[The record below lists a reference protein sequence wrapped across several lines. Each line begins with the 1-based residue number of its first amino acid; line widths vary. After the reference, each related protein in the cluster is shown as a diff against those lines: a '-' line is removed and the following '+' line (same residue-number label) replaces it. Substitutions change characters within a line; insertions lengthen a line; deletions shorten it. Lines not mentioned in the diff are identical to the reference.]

1 MGSYLTSKP
10 FTMKNFTLSFLTLLV
25 TFFSAKV
32 SAQSFAGYSEVSI
45 IFKADSTAKS
55 ALVSNLLA
63 DRTGDQSPIMGAAAW
78 LDSGKQLQCRSF
90 LSFDY
95 RNMPGFIK
103 PEQIT
108 SAQLILNPLQLG
120 NALDNN
126 ENQLSKF
133 TVRRV
138 TKPWEDSLTNWL
150 TQPTSTSEFEVTKLL
165 SPKKRDRT
173 VKIDVTKIVRDMF
186 RFGNNGFMIG
196 YKDSADKAAFLSQ
209 WFASAR
215 NENENIRPMLVISYE
230 VQYIRSP
237 DQNYPALP
245 MTARDRQELI
255 QNYVRPEPV
264 IVTPPTEPVKT
275 PVKDKE
281 DN

>member
-1 MGSYLTSKP
+1 MR
-10 FTMKNFTLSFLTLLV
+10 NFTLSFLSLLLS
-25 TFFSAKV
+25 FFSAEI
-32 SAQSFAGYSEVSI
+32 SAQLPLQSMVRYSEVSI
-45 IFKADSTAKS
+45 VLKADSTAKS
-55 ALVSNLLA
+55 VMVSNLLA
-63 DRTGDQSPIMGAAAW
+63 NQTGDQSPIIGAAAW

-95 RNMPGFIK
+95 SNMPYFIK
-103 PEQIT
+103 PGQIT

-126 ENQLSKF
+126 ENHLSKF

-150 TQPTSTSEFEVTKLL
+150 TQPASTSEFEVTKLL

-196 YKDSADKAAFLSQ
+196 YKDSAENAAFLSQ

-215 NENENIRPMLVISYE
+215 NENEDIRPMLIISYE
-230 VQYIRSP
+230 VQYMRNL
-237 DQNYPALP
+237 DQNF
-245 MTARDRQELI
+245 TAIPTTNWWERQELM
-255 QNYVRPEPV
+255 QNYIRSKQTNEVV
-264 IVTPPTEPVKT
+264 GTTPSEPVKPPVP
-275 PVKDKE
+275 PVKDQE
-281 DN
+281 NN

>member
-1 MGSYLTSKP
+1 MRNY
-10 FTMKNFTLSFLTLLV
+10 
-25 TFFSAKV
+25 TFSVFSLIVIISSAKV
-32 SAQSFAGYSEVSI
+32 SAQSFPGYSEVSI

-55 ALVSNLLA
+55 ALVSNLLV

-95 RNMPGFIK
+95 RNVPFFIK

-165 SPKKRDRT
+165 SAKKKDRT

-186 RFGNNGFMIG
+186 RFGNNGFMIA
-196 YKDSADKAAFLSQ
+196 YKDSAEKTAFLSQ
-209 WFASAR
+209 WFASAK
-215 NENENIRPMLVISYE
+215 NENENIRPMLVIFYQVE
-230 VQYIRSP
+230 YMRSP
-237 DQNYPALP
+237 DQNIPTLP
-245 MTARDRQELI
+245 MTARAREELM
-255 QNYVRPEPV
+255 QSYMRPEPV
-264 IVTPPTEPVKT
+264 VVTPPTVPVKA
-275 PVKDKE
+275 PIKDNE
-281 DN
+281 NN

>member
-1 MGSYLTSKP
+1 MR
-10 FTMKNFTLSFLTLLV
+10 NN
-25 TFFSAKV
+25 TFSVFSLIVIISSAKV
-32 SAQSFAGYSEVSI
+32 SAQSFPGYSEVSI

-55 ALVSNLLA
+55 ALVSNLLV

-95 RNMPGFIK
+95 RNVPFFIK

-108 SAQLILNPLQLG
+108 SAHLILNPLQLE
-120 NALDNN
+120 NALGNN

-165 SPKKRDRT
+165 SAKKKDRT

-186 RFGNNGFMIG
+186 RFGNNGFMIA
-196 YKDSADKAAFLSQ
+196 YKDSAEKTAFLSQ
-209 WFASAR
+209 WFASAK
-215 NENENIRPMLVISYE
+215 NENENIRPMLVIFYQVE
-230 VQYIRSP
+230 YMRSP
-237 DQNYPALP
+237 DQNIPTLP
-245 MTARDRQELI
+245 MTARAREELM
-255 QNYVRPEPV
+255 QSYMRPEPV
-264 IVTPPTEPVKT
+264 VVTPPTEPVKA
-275 PVKDKE
+275 PIKDNE
-281 DN
+281 NN